1 MPPQMGEQMHT
12 AGSEDD
18 ATGQSRGRPSPTTH
32 AALPPLLATTAGV
45 AAGLLVV
52 TVLFGA
58 WTVTA
63 FLVPWVAGV
72 ALLVLPALL
81 ERAVL
86 RRQRPA
92 WVGAVWGVGLGLVSV
107 AALLLIDPMAG
118 MAGPL
123 LPAFAVV
130 VGGLL
135 GFSGS
140 AIGSR
145 LRSPRLAVALIA
157 LAIAGAFLVAVLGR
171 P

>member
-1 MPPQMGEQMHT
+1 MPPRIGEQMHT
-12 AGSEDD
+12 AGSDD
-18 ATGQSRGRPSPTTH
+18 ATGGNRGPSRPTTDGD
-32 AALPPLLATTAGV
+32 LPPLLATTAGV

-81 ERAVL
+81 ARAVL

-92 WVGAVWGVGLGLVSV
+92 WVGAVWGVGLGLVAV
-107 AALLLIDPMAG
+107 AALLVVDPMAG
-118 MAGPL
+118 MAGAL

-135 GFSGS
+135 GFAGS

-145 LRSPRLAVALIA
+145 LRSPRLALALIA
-157 LAIAGAFLVAVLGR
+157 LAIAGALLVAVLGR